1 LETQSHYNKHTVV
14 EMVILYRKHVLCLL
28 PYHWQRVWAQ
38 TTERVLGIRQQIFQA
53 KGCQKL
59 LEEEIKWV
67 TAGKRANCVQHL
79 AEEEKACFWDTDS
92 METPSSSI
100 QHQQVILF
108 KDVRL
113 NSNTVP
119 ALYITFIF
127 CPS

>member
-1 LETQSHYNKHTVV
+1 MYFASYLTTGSGYGLRLQKEYWASDNKSFKLKDV
-14 EMVILYRKHVLCLL
+14 K
-28 PYHWQRVWAQ
+28 
-38 TTERVLGIRQQIFQA
+38 
-53 KGCQKL
+53 KL